1 MRGLVVLLLL
11 LVSLWCQ
18 AQAFYQTGKAS
29 YYASHFEGKR
39 TASGEVFSNSAMTA
53 AHRTLP
59 FGTQLV
65 VTNLENQKSVVVTI
79 NDRGPFI
86 KGRIIDVSERA
97 ARQLDFYRQ
106 GIANVSI
113 ESLHQPLPP
122 DSLLQ
127 KVYHQPPLILHKM
140 GHEFMLH

>member
-1 MRGLVVLLLL
+1 MRALLVLLLL
-11 LVSLWCQ
+11 LVSLWSQ

-29 YYASHFEGKR
+29 YYASHFEGKL
-39 TASGEVFSNSAMTA
+39 TASGKVFSNSAMTA

-79 NDRGPFI
+79 SDRGPFI

-97 ARQLDFYRQ
+97 ARELDFYRQ

-127 KVYHQPPLILHKM
+127 PVHHHPRLILQKM
-140 GHEFMLH
+140 GHQFMLH